1 MMDDNWE
8 CLSFGSKTL
17 SSKTKTCLM
26 SKESILKTK
35 SFDFAVRIIK
45 LYKYLKKTHH
55 EFELSLQVLR
65 AGTSVGALI
74 REAEHAESRKDF
86 IHKLNIGLKE
96 INESVYW
103 LDLLFATDFINKP
116 MYDSMKTDGE
126 TLLRM
131 LIASIKTTRSR
142 NTALSP

>member
-1 MMDDNWE
+1 MDDNWE